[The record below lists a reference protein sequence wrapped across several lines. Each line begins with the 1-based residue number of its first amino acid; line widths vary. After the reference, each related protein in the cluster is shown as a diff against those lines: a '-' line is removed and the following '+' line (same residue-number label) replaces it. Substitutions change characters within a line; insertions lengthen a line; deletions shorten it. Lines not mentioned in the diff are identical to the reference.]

1 MAEGKELAVCVG
13 LTKLSTEDMYV
24 NFIVIN
30 FHMDFSQI
38 HSATINKGVGIESI
52 HYLGDGLWRMKD
64 HV

>member
-30 FHMDFSQI
+30 CHIDFLSNTQCNNQQR
-38 HSATINKGVGIESI
+38 SR
-52 HYLGDGLWRMKD
+52 Y
-64 HV
+64 